1 MNWIKKSHDKSK
13 SLRDHY
19 KLYDIDIF
27 IKDKLP
33 ENINLD
39 FCLKYVSKFLPLHM
53 LKGVDIIYIG
63 QFDFLNK
70 RDVNA
75 VYKDGAIYITNVQD
89 DDYDIIN
96 DIIHEISH
104 SVEENYQDTIYGD
117 GRLMREFLGKRT
129 KLYYLLKSEQLKP
142 SEDLQTTVEFNQEI
156 DDYLYNE
163 VGYRKLWNI
172 VTGLFLGPYSVTSL
186 REYFARG
193 FEEYVLGEKNDLK
206 TICPVLYDKLET
218 LYDMEQ

>member
-104 SVEENYQDTIYGD
+104 SVEENYQDIIYGD

-206 TICPVLYDKLET
+206 TICPVLCDKLET

>member
-1 MNWIKKSHDKSK
+1 MNWIKKSHDRSK
-13 SLRDHY
+13 SLKDHY

-33 ENINLD
+33 ENIDLD

-53 LKGVDIIYIG
+53 LKGVDIIYFG
-63 QFDFLNK
+63 QFEFLNK

-75 VYKDGAIYITNVQD
+75 VYKDGAIYVTNVQD

-96 DIIHEISH
+96 DIIHEIAH
-104 SVEENYQDTIYGD
+104 SVEESYKDVIYGD

-129 KLYYLLKSEQLKP
+129 KLYYLLKAENLNP
-142 SEDLQTTVEFNQEI
+142 SEKLQTTPEFNKEI

-172 VTGLFLGPYSVTSL
+172 ISGLFLGPYSVTSL

-193 FEEYVLGEKNDLK
+193 LEEYILGEKKDLK
-206 TICPVLYDKLET
+206 INCPVLYDKLET

>member
-117 GRLMREFLGKRT
+117 GRLVREFLGKRT

>member
-13 SLRDHY
+13 SLKDHY

-96 DIIHEISH
+96 DIINEISH
-104 SVEENYQDTIYGD
+104 SVEENYKDIIYGD

-129 KLYYLLKSEQLKP
+129 KLYYLLKSEELKP
-142 SEDLQTTVEFNQEI
+142 SEDLQTTPEFNQDI

-163 VGYRKLWNI
+163 VGYRKLWTI